1 MRMNALLQKAVISKV
16 GSRKMVT
23 LPVSTWKKIKEKI
36 EDLEEDYLMATSEN
50 YKKSIPKLESPGI
63 LFRRKRSTVYSAWPN
78 SLRTLRG
85 TTP

>member
-50 YKKSIPKLESPGI
+50 YKKSISKA
-63 LFRRKRSTVYSAWPN
+63 RKSGDPIPSEEVYRLLGLAK
-78 SLRTLRG
+78 
-85 TTP
+85 

>member
-23 LPVSTWKKIKEKI
+23 LPVSTWEKIKEKI

-50 YKKSIPKLESPGI
+50 YKKSIAKARASKKSISSQDLYRKLGLI
-63 LFRRKRSTVYSAWPN
+63 
-78 SLRTLRG
+78 
-85 TTP
+85 

>member
-36 EDLEEDYLMATSEN
+36 EDPEEDYLMATSEI
-50 YKKSIPKLESPGI
+50 YKKSIAKARAGKGI
-63 LFRRKRSTVYSAWPN
+63 DSKEVYRS
-78 SLRTLRG
+78 LGLI
-85 TTP
+85 

>member
-50 YKKSIPKLESPGI
+50 YKKSIAKA
-63 LFRRKRSTVYSAWPN
+63 RKTWDHIPSEEVYRLLGLAK
-78 SLRTLRG
+78 
-85 TTP
+85 